1 MTSTATDQ
9 IAIDDFRN
17 ALLECLEEAFENVHG
32 YFLDKGTSLFETLD
46 TVSFE
51 EASRAA
57 SPSVATLA
65 AQVNHTAFYLDAA
78 IRFATTGYG
87 DEKPDW
93 EGSWK
98 LTSVT
103 EDEWIVLRQ
112 HLRTQ
117 YGRIQELV
125 RTNPVWDGEHVGGA
139 IAMVAHSAYH
149 LGEIR
154 QALGV
159 IRM

>member
-9 IAIDDFRN
+9 IPIDDFRN
-17 ALLECLEEAFENVHG
+17 ALLVCLEEAFEHVHG
-32 YFLDKGTSLFETLD
+32 YFLDKETSLIETLD
-46 TVSFE
+46 TITAQ

-57 SPSVATLA
+57 SPRVATLA
-65 AQVNHTAFYLDAA
+65 AQVNHTAYYLEGV
-78 IRFATTGYG
+78 ILFVTTGYG
-87 DEKPDW
+87 DGKPDW

-103 EDEWIVLRQ
+103 DEAWDALRQ
-112 HLRTQ
+112 NLKTQ
-117 YGRIQELV
+117 YGRIQELA
-125 RTNPVWDGEHVGGA
+125 RTNPDWNAQTIGGA

-159 IRM
+159 IRG